1 VTAPVAVA
9 RNPSWSA
16 AEILAEVRARPDIP
30 TRWAP
35 RHLELGCGKH
45 GCVYETGDPDVV
57 LKITDDDTEGEVAAH
72 LGEIVEPVCVRY
84 LLVLESGIVHG
95 NRRILLLWRE
105 RATMVGEI
113 LQVIEEAGE
122 RLPPRGAGRHP
133 LPPPRERAESFVDLL
148 LEAGQTAFWAASQA
162 HATALQV
169 AADDYLRACR
179 KMAAQ
184 KTSPELAMLGAGMAD
199 VYARHGVIFGDV
211 HAGNLGLVQRIDGPR
226 WVITDP
232 GHVVM
237 IQS

>member
-1 VTAPVAVA
+1 MTAPVAVA

-57 LKITDDDTEGEVAAH
+57 LKI
-72 LGEIVEPVCVRY
+72 
-84 LLVLESGIVHG
+84 
-95 NRRILLLWRE
+95 
-105 RATMVGEI
+105 
-113 LQVIEEAGE
+113 
-122 RLPPRGAGRHP
+122 
-133 LPPPRERAESFVDLL
+133 
-148 LEAGQTAFWAASQA
+148 
-162 HATALQV
+162 
-169 AADDYLRACR
+169 
-179 KMAAQ
+179 
-184 KTSPELAMLGAGMAD
+184 
-199 VYARHGVIFGDV
+199 
-211 HAGNLGLVQRIDGPR
+211 NLGLVQRIDGPR